1 MCLHEDI
8 SQQIGLDNGYA
19 LLVMPFL
26 SGESFYFLFDSF
38 TSLFPLFFLSETL
51 PSWLWETYVVPLL
64 LIFVLKNI
72 SHLGHLL
79 KIWFLGDSLSLSW
92 RTIFEFFHVDFL
104 WLFLFHSISFLLFLI
119 RHNIFLIVII

>member
-1 MCLHEDI
+1 MFLHEDI